1 MPTRR
6 PVARVLFDESHGEAW
21 TIRPEIA
28 RAISPAHPEDSSY
41 VLAAQALGKRDI
53 AVTAHVAGPL
63 DAAALGDA
71 DVLVLAHPSDSRW
84 ERTVPG
90 GAGPVLADDELDAIE
105 AFVRA
110 GGGLLVLGEEEHDK
124 YANNLNALVA
134 RFGITIENDAVS
146 DYEQHDDAPHWVLAE
161 LDHES
166 ADGVDVLAGVGSA
179 CFYRAGR
186 LTLCNGARPLA
197 RSAPSA
203 SSPRAA
209 LLAAAQIGAGRV
221 VVAADSDLFGD
232 DCLALRDHEALWSNL
247 VHWLAADAFGRPAPA
262 PRSPAQQDPNWALL
276 RDGVDRVRLAQQRDG
291 SVDLAEHDRAW
302 LDAECE
308 RICAAVLALAG
319 RFPHQREYV
328 DAVVADMRAWAQG
341 GFGRPDFG
349 ASLEAFRP
357 ELARR
362 DGIEHLVL
370 FPMYKQNGSR
380 DQVLEA
386 LIMRVPWPDWLADLP
401 GPRATT
407 TRSSCR

>member
-63 DAAALGDA
+63 DAAALGEA

-166 ADGVDVLAGVGSA
+166 ADGVDVLAGVRQRLLLPRGPPHA
-179 CFYRAGR
+179 VQRRAAAGAQRAVGLLPAGGAAGGR
-186 LTLCNGARPLA
+186 ADRRGARRRGRRLRPVRRRLPGAARPRGAVEQPRPLA
-197 RSAPSA
+197 GRRRV
-203 SSPRAA
+203 RAA
-209 LLAAAQIGAGRV
+209 GAG
-221 VVAADSDLFGD
+221 A
-232 DCLALRDHEALWSNL
+232 
-247 VHWLAADAFGRPAPA
+247 
-262 PRSPAQQDPNWALL
+262 
-276 RDGVDRVRLAQQRDG
+276 
-291 SVDLAEHDRAW
+291 
-302 LDAECE
+302 
-308 RICAAVLALAG
+308 ALAG
-319 RFPHQREYV
+319 
-328 DAVVADMRAWAQG
+328 AAG
-341 GFGRPDFG
+341 
-349 ASLEAFRP
+349 P
-357 ELARR
+357 ELGA
-362 DGIEHLVL
+362 
-370 FPMYKQNGSR
+370 
-380 DQVLEA
+380 A
-386 LIMRVPWPDWLADLP
+386 A
-401 GPRATT
+401 
-407 TRSSCR
+407 